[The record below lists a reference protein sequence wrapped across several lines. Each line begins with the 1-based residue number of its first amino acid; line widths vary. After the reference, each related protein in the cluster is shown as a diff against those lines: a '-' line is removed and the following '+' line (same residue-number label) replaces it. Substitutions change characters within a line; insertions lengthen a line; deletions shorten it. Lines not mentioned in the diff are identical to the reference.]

1 MAGVSAPVD
10 REIGELCP
18 RHVFRGGY
26 TVGKKK
32 ETFAR
37 DAATLASLC
46 RLNFASGIF
55 SRSHSML
62 PPTAVM
68 ILKS

>member
-1 MAGVSAPVD
+1 MAGVSAPVE
-10 REIGELCP
+10 REIGELCS

-26 TVGKKK
+26 TVGKK

-37 DAATLASLC
+37 DAATLVSLC
-46 RLNFASGIF
+46 RLNFASGVF